1 MHHVWCRTP
10 VNADR
15 REDLAGSGILL
26 RKVDGYADAVRID
39 SPDRHAERER
49 AGSEGECVIELRAS
63 RNHLSVSSS
72 PPYEV
77 EQPATQGDPMSR
89 RSPTRSAWGA
99 RLTAKAPE

>member
-26 RKVDGYADAVRID
+26 RKVDGYADAARID

-72 PPYEV
+72 P
-77 EQPATQGDPMSR
+77 
-89 RSPTRSAWGA
+89 TRSSSQRRRAIPCHAVVRLA
-99 RLTAKAPE
+99 RRGGRG